1 MKLILA
7 ATISIFHVVPVFA
20 QIQPNEQTSQLV
32 ATVTDAFFSQL
43 VQEDFDSELG
53 FLSTEL
59 ALSLDEDGWRTQRQM
74 VIARS
79 GPTPTFIPHRLTYYQ
94 QDTLLAAVD
103 YSGQIGT
110 SDTYICG
117 YVLWTLP
124 TPNTIG
130 VTRFE
135 QNIVDK
141 AVFLQMGSQEAADLM
156 VQWQCPPNLIATVLG
171 LSLQ

>member
-43 VQEDFDSELG
+43 VQEDIDSELA

-117 YVLWTLP
+117 YGTLDAAHPQTPSVL
-124 TPNTIG
+124 
-130 VTRFE
+130 R
-135 QNIVDK
+135 
-141 AVFLQMGSQEAADLM
+141 DL
-156 VQWQCPPNLIATVLG
+156 NRTSLIKLYFCRWVRRKRLI
-171 LSLQ
+171 